1 MSIHVSH
8 QPPEFEPGLLS
19 AQSLRRLRLSTEP
32 FAVEEVTAETPGA
45 LSSRGNLVDDLLD
58 GIKRRWFRERRRR
71 KVGRAYDMALE
82 IARVIPK
89 GSEVLDI
96 GCGNGF
102 IAHHLSAMLGTNV
115 LGIDL
120 EPSTEAPIDYV
131 RYDGACFPARDNS
144 FDAVLL
150 CYVLHHAQ
158 DVGAV
163 MKEICRVLRKD
174 GLAIIYEDIPETW
187 WDRFVCSLH
196 NRQWKGRTGACTFRS
211 ESEWRSLFE
220 EFGFEVTRERQL
232 ARMRNLTH
240 PVKRRFYLLRLSS
253 DSAGSSRRKSS
264 AYHPRQS
271 SMCDRNTALERY

>member
-1 MSIHVSH
+1 MSAHVSQ

-19 AQSLRRLRLSTEP
+19 AQSLRSLRLSTGP
-32 FAVEEVTAETPGA
+32 FAVEEVRAETPGT
-45 LSSRGNLVDDLLD
+45 LSRRGDLFDNLLD
-58 GIKRRWFRERRRR
+58 GIRRRWFRERRRR

-120 EPSTEAPIDYV
+120 EHSTEAPIDYV
-131 RYDGACFPARDNS
+131 RYNGTQFPARDNS

-163 MKEICRVLRKD
+163 LKEMRRVLRKD
-174 GLAIIYEDIPETW
+174 GLAIIYEDIPETA
-187 WDRFVCSLH
+187 WDRFVCALH
-196 NRQWKGRTGACTFRS
+196 NRQWKDRTGACTFRS
-211 ESEWRSLFE
+211 ELAWRGLFGK
-220 EFGFEVTRERQL
+220 FGFEVSRERQL
-232 ARMRNLTH
+232 ARMRNLMH
-240 PVKRRFYLLRLSS
+240 PVKRRFYVLRLSS
-253 DSAGSSRRKSS
+253 DSTGSKRRKSS
-264 AYHPRQS
+264 AYQPRQS
-271 SMCDRNTALERY
+271 SMCDRNTALELY